1 MFILQ
6 TCRSGLARAADSH
19 RISREMLTQAANTS
33 HLCQSIVL
41 FTQDRHSSVN
51 KRKTR
56 HIQCTF
62 SYVTLHSW
70 TESVI
75 DDDVRQSWRHTICPE
90 LKMCHFSV
98 NDRPGFVYLSTISRS
113 SSRRRTNE
121 LKLFTLLSIILQ
133 QQFSTASDIN
143 MCTLRDYSTCFGDS
157 NSSTLRTSRDN
168 SVCNL
173 PRQYVLCQ
181 IPDI

>member
-1 MFILQ
+1 MHVHTSAHLQWKWEALLFRTEIIFQHIILIRFILQ
-6 TCRSGLARAADSH
+6 TCASRGLARAADSH

-98 NDRPGFVYLSTISRS
+98 NDRPGFVYLSTMSRS

-121 LKLFTLLSIILQ
+121 LKPFTLLSII
-133 QQFSTASDIN
+133 FAAAI
-143 MCTLRDYSTCFGDS
+143 F
-157 NSSTLRTSRDN
+157 NSFWH
-168 SVCNL
+168 
-173 PRQYVLCQ
+173 
-181 IPDI
+181 